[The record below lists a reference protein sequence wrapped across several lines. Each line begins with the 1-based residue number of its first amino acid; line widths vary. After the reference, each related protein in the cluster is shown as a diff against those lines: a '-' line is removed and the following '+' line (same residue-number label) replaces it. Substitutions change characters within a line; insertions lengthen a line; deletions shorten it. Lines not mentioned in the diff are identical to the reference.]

1 MLAHPHK
8 LHTASIWYPNTSWD
22 LSFPTDVI
30 GLQLINMQ
38 TKQNKSHADTH
49 IHMHGVWSKT
59 LCMHEACCVEWA
71 SAVYLDDLVLWFE
84 ACSLCW
90 RVFVHSSDELARFGL
105 LAVQVEAIALRSL
118 LHVAETRPQATFLLL
133 HKTAA
138 EILDFLKSLQHA
150 WLWVLPGTTKVLP
163 SPWNIYG
170 SP

>member
-1 MLAHPHK
+1 MLSHQHK
-8 LHTASIWYPNTSWD
+8 LHTASSWYPNTSWD
-22 LSFPTDVI
+22 LSFPFPHWCNRITADKHA
-30 GLQLINMQ
+30 NKTNHSQ
-38 TKQNKSHADTH
+38 THTY
-49 IHMHGVWSKT
+49 ICTEYGVK
-59 LCMHEACCVEWA
+59 LWA

-105 LAVQVEAIALRSL
+105 LTVQVEAVALRSL